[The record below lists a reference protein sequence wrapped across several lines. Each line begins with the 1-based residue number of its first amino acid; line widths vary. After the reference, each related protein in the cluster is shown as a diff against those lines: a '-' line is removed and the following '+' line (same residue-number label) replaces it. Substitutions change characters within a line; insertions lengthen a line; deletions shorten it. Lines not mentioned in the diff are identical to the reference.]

1 MITGIDHLVIAAHSL
16 ERAIERYRSLGF
28 TVIEGGRHAHG
39 SHNALIG
46 FADGSYI
53 ELLGFY
59 EEAPTHSWWDL
70 LQTRGGGLVD
80 FCMATDDIYADQ
92 QALLD
97 AGVASSDLHEGGRAR
112 PDGYV
117 VKWINNKVEGA
128 FQGRIPF
135 IIEDVTPRAERL
147 PADRQHANGV
157 TGIECLTVAVDDLRP
172 VPIMAG
178 LMGGVAGQYVRRE
191 KLRASGT
198 RLTVGGHTLEY
209 LLADDER
216 GPLAEHLARNAPAP
230 FAARFKTTGA
240 AQIFE
245 PAQTEGVRIEF
256 KKSDQSESPK

>member
-28 TVIEGGRHAHG
+28 SVIEGGRHAHG
-39 SHNALIG
+39 SYNALIG

-59 EEAPTHSWWDL
+59 EEAPTHPWWDL
-70 LQTRGGGLVD
+70 LQSRGGGLID
-80 FCMATDDIYADQ
+80 FCMATDDIHADQ

-97 AGVASSDLHEGGRAR
+97 AGVATSDLHEGGRER

-117 VKWINNKVEGA
+117 VRWINNKVEGE

-147 PADRQHANGV
+147 PAERQHANRV
-157 TGIECLTVAVDDLRP
+157 TGIDCLTLAVHSLRP

-178 LMGGVAGQYVRRE
+178 LMGGVSGEYVRYD

-198 RLTVGGHTLEY
+198 RLSVGGHALEY
-209 LLADDER
+209 LMPHDR
-216 GPLAEHLARNAPAP
+216 PGPLAEHLARNAPVP
-230 FAARFKTTGA
+230 FAVSFKTTGA
-240 AQIFE
+240 AKTLD
-245 PAQTEGVRIEF
+245 PAETEGVRI
-256 KKSDQSESPK
+256 KLVKVQ